1 MVNGIEAKADRVEL
15 ASTHEI
21 EGKMHLGFS
30 SLVPI
35 SYNIRRSKSLK
46 VFNEVVNLEEKL
58 RNLPISPGVYLHK
71 DEAGKIIYVGKAK
84 NLRNRVRSYFQSG
97 RGHDR
102 KTRELVRRIRD
113 LEFIVT
119 DTEVE
124 ALVLESNLIKQHKP
138 RYNVLLKDDK
148 QYPHLKLTVNEPF
161 PRVMITRKIQRDGA
175 LYFGPFLPASLARR
189 TIDLINRT
197 FQLRTCDIEID
208 GKLPR
213 PCLEYH
219 IKRCL
224 GPCVKGLCT
233 PTEYQEAVR
242 DVRLLL
248 EGKNKELADT
258 LEARMTQSSEEMRYE
273 LAAKYRDL
281 RKTVLAIAEQQKMA
295 TSPERDVDI
304 FGYYREGA
312 RLALQLFTMREGKI
326 VGRREFY
333 WEDLPEDDFDPSSFL
348 SDVMTQYYSTDYV
361 PREIHVPVDFEDRGL
376 LEKALTERRGRRV
389 RILDPQRG
397 EKRDLIDLVEKN
409 AKLAFEQRFRVLKP
423 DMERVLEELQ
433 EVLELPRFPARI
445 ESFDISHIQGAE
457 AVGSMVVC
465 ENGKMNRAEYR
476 KFKIKGVEGA
486 NDPASMH
493 EVVFR
498 RYRRQLDEGNP
509 LPDLVMI
516 DGGKAQL
523 GAAATAMRELELEAI
538 PVIGVVKPPRRH
550 NEVSHLLVKGREHEP
565 VFLDS
570 HSPVLRLIQMIRD
583 ETHRT
588 AVQYHRKRR
597 ELRDFTSELTAIPGV
612 GEKRKNRLLRNLGS
626 IQRVSTASVAELS
639 PFVGRKTAEE
649 IVEHFTRQRALADGG
664 QDETDAGTRGRGDA
678 ERGNISAETIAGII
692 EPENIETR
700 LDDVEGDASDLQPI
714 RSVDQT
720 GQVLKRRKSSRKR
733 GERSS
738 NPHGV
743 RREKLAEE
751 EKQNPEARSQEPE

>member
-1 MVNGIEAKADRVEL
+1 MA
-15 ASTHEI
+15 AS
-21 EGKMHLGFS
+21 
-30 SLVPI
+30 
-35 SYNIRRSKSLK
+35 
-46 VFNEVVNLEEKL
+46 LEEKL
-58 RNLPISPGVYLHK
+58 KNLPVSPGVYLHK
-71 DEAGKIIYVGKAK
+71 DEGGKIIYVGKAK

-119 DTEVE
+119 DTEIE
-124 ALVLESNLIKQHKP
+124 ALVLESNLIKQYKP
-138 RYNVLLKDDK
+138 RYNILLKDDK
-148 QYPHLKLTVNEPF
+148 QYPHLKLTINEPF

-224 GPCVKGLCT
+224 GPCVKGLCA
-233 PTEYQEAVR
+233 PSEYQEAVR

-248 EGKNKELADT
+248 EGKNRELADT
-258 LEARMTQSSEEMRYE
+258 LETRMTEASEEMRYE

-333 WEDLPEDDFDPSSFL
+333 WEDLSEDDFDASAFL

-361 PREIHVPVDFEDRGL
+361 PREIHVPVDFEDREL
-376 LEKALTERRGRRV
+376 LEKALSERRGRRV

-457 AVGSMVVC
+457 NVGGLVVF

-476 KFKIKGVEGA
+476 RFRIRGVEGA
-486 NDPASMH
+486 NDVASMH
-493 EVVFR
+493 EVVTR
-498 RYRRQLDEGNP
+498 RYRRLLEEGKP
-509 LPDLVMI
+509 LPDLIMI

-523 GAAATAMRELELEAI
+523 NAAASAMSELGLEAI
-538 PVIGVVKPPRRH
+538 PMVGIVKPPQRH
-550 NEVSHLLVKGREHEP
+550 NDVAYLLMKGREDEP
-565 VFLDS
+565 IYLDS

-588 AVQYHRKRR
+588 AVAYHRKRR

-626 IQRVSTASVAELS
+626 IQKVAEATVEQLS
-639 PFVGRKTAEE
+639 PFVGRKTAED
-649 IVEHFTRQRALADGG
+649 IFEHFARQRALA
-664 QDETDAGTRGRGDA
+664 EAGT
-678 ERGNISAETIAGII
+678 
-692 EPENIETR
+692 
-700 LDDVEGDASDLQPI
+700 VQ
-714 RSVDQT
+714 
-720 GQVLKRRKSSRKR
+720 
-733 GERSS
+733 
-738 NPHGV
+738 
-743 RREKLAEE
+743 
-751 EKQNPEARSQEPE
+751 

>member
-1 MVNGIEAKADRVEL
+1 V
-15 ASTHEI
+15 T
-21 EGKMHLGFS
+21 
-30 SLVPI
+30 
-35 SYNIRRSKSLK
+35 
-46 VFNEVVNLEEKL
+46 LEEKL
-58 RNLPISPGVYLHK
+58 RNLPTAPGVYLHK

-97 RGHDR
+97 RGHDH
-102 KTRELVRRIRD
+102 KTRELVKRIRD

-148 QYPHLKLTVNEPF
+148 QYPHLKLTINEPF

-208 GKLPR
+208 GRLPR

-233 PTEYQEAVR
+233 PAEYAEAVR

-258 LEARMTQSSEEMRYE
+258 LEGRMMQASEEMRFE
-273 LAAKYRDL
+273 IAAKYRDL

-304 FGYYREGA
+304 FGYYQEGQ

-326 VGRREFY
+326 VGRREFF
-333 WEDLPEDDFDPSSFL
+333 WEDLPEDNFDPSVFL
-348 SDVMTQYYSTDYV
+348 SEVLAQYYNSDYV
-361 PREIHVPVDFEDRGL
+361 PLEIHVPVDFEDREV

-389 RILDPQRG
+389 RIFYPQRG
-397 EKRDLIDLVEKN
+397 AKRDLIDLVEKN
-409 AKLAFEQRFRVLKP
+409 AKIAFEQRFRVLKP

-457 AVGSMVVC
+457 NVGGMVVC

-476 KFKIKGVEGA
+476 KFKIKTVEGA
-486 NDPASMH
+486 NDTASMN

-498 RYRRQLDEGNP
+498 RYRRLLDEGKP

-516 DGGKAQL
+516 DGGKGQL
-523 GAAATAMRELELEAI
+523 NAAATAMRELGLEAI
-538 PVIGVVKPPRRH
+538 PMIGVVKPRRH

-612 GEKRKNRLLRNLGS
+612 GEKRKTRLLRNLGS
-626 IQRVSTASVAELS
+626 IQRVASASVAELS
-639 PFVGRKTAEE
+639 PFVGRKTAED
-649 IVEHFTRQRALADGG
+649 IFEHFQRQRALAG
-664 QDETDAGTRGRGDA
+664 QSNDDAVTQDSD
-678 ERGNISAETIAGII
+678 SAE
-692 EPENIETR
+692 
-700 LDDVEGDASDLQPI
+700 
-714 RSVDQT
+714 
-720 GQVLKRRKSSRKR
+720 SS
-733 GERSS
+733 
-738 NPHGV
+738 
-743 RREKLAEE
+743 
-751 EKQNPEARSQEPE
+751 

>member
-1 MVNGIEAKADRVEL
+1 M
-15 ASTHEI
+15 
-21 EGKMHLGFS
+21 
-30 SLVPI
+30 SLD
-35 SYNIRRSKSLK
+35 
-46 VFNEVVNLEEKL
+46 EKL

-113 LEFIVT
+113 LEFIVV
-119 DTEVE
+119 DNEVE

-138 RYNVLLKDDK
+138 RFNVLLKDDK
-148 QYPHLKLTVNEPF
+148 QYPHLKLTINEPF

-208 GKLPR
+208 GRLPR

-233 PTEYQEAVR
+233 PTEYGEAVR

-248 EGKNKELADT
+248 EGKNKELAET
-258 LEARMTQSSEEMRYE
+258 LEARMMEASEEMRFE
-273 LAAKYRDL
+273 MAAKYRDL

-304 FGYYREGA
+304 FGYYQEGP

-326 VGRREFY
+326 VGRREFF
-333 WEDLPEDDFDPSSFL
+333 WEDLPEDNFEPSAFL
-348 SDVMTQYYSTDYV
+348 SEVLAQYYSTDYV
-361 PREIHVPVDFEDRGL
+361 PREIHVPVDFEDREVL
-376 LEKALTERRGRRV
+376 AKALTERRSARV
-389 RILDPQRG
+389 RILFPQRG

-457 AVGSMVVC
+457 NVAGMVVC

-476 KFKIKGVEGA
+476 KFKIKTVEGA
-486 NDPASMH
+486 NDTASMK

-498 RYRRQLDEGNP
+498 RYRRLLDENKP

-516 DGGKAQL
+516 DGGKGQL
-523 GAAATAMRELELEAI
+523 NAAAAAMRELDLEAV
-538 PVIGVVKPPRRH
+538 PMIGVVKPPRRH

-612 GEKRKNRLLRNLGS
+612 GEKRKTRLLRNLGS
-626 IQRVSTASVAELS
+626 IQRVSNATVAELS
-639 PFVGRKTAEE
+639 PFVGRKTAED
-649 IVEHFTRQRALADGG
+649 IFEHFQRQRALAGG
-664 QDETDAGTRGRGDA
+664 AQERGDA
-678 ERGNISAETIAGII
+678 G
-692 EPENIETR
+692 EPEGSDTEAHPSGDAANGSGPRSDGDETFDPVIIETR
-700 LDDVEGDASDLQPI
+700 LDDPEGEAEDLQPI
-714 RSVDQT
+714 RSVDQE
-720 GQVLKRRKSSRKR
+720 GQVRKPRARTRKR
-733 GERSS
+733 GERST
-738 NPHGV
+738 NPHAV
-743 RREKLAEE
+743 KREKLTEADASEE
-751 EKQNPEARSQEPE
+751 I